1 MECASCHYAIP
12 LTAQFCEACGAA
24 RPARCPQ
31 CNEAVPATANFC
43 RNCGEALPHSKV
55 DGSTTA
61 PSAVSAAPEGERR
74 QATVLF
80 ADLSGYTALNERF
93 DPEEVRDLMGRIKA
107 KAVEIVEQHG
117 GIVSQFVGD
126 EVLALFGIPIAHE
139 DDPIRAVRAAVHLH
153 DFVRTLSPE
162 TEGRIGQPIR
172 LHTGINTGLLV
183 TSTRDDRDGRVGITG
198 DAVNIGAWLKALAG
212 VGGILVS
219 RETFQA
225 IEGFFETEALPPLTM
240 KGRGQAIT
248 PYRILS
254 EVPAAT
260 RFGVAKRRGLTPL
273 VGRTAEPERLQEK
286 FAEAG
291 RGRGQF
297 VVVTGEAGYGKTRLM
312 HEFRKRIDRQRFL
325 VAEGRCQSYGTAT
338 PYLPIR
344 DALSRAIGLRERDS
358 RSRRLEKVVSRL
370 KEIHSDLALYLP
382 QVLDLLSI
390 PSNAHRLPEPLQGE
404 ERRRALE
411 ETLAHLIGL
420 TARRRPW

>member
-1 MECASCHYAIP
+1 M
-12 LTAQFCEACGAA
+12 F
-24 RPARCPQ
+24 
-31 CNEAVPATANFC
+31 
-43 RNCGEALPHSKV
+43 
-55 DGSTTA
+55 
-61 PSAVSAAPEGERR
+61 
-74 QATVLF
+74 F
-80 ADLSGYTALNERF
+80 ADLSGYTALNERL

-107 KAVEIVEQHG
+107 KAVGIVEQHG

-153 DFVRTLSPE
+153 DFVRTLSPG
-162 TEGRIGQPIR
+162 TEGRIGRPIR

-198 DAVNIGAWLKALAG
+198 DAVNIGARLKALAG
-212 VGGILVS
+212 VDGILVS
-219 RETFQA
+219 KQTFQA

-325 VAEGRCQSYGTAT
+325 VAEGRCQSYRTAT

>member
-1 MECASCHYAIP
+1 MKCASCHHAIP
-12 LTAQFCEACGAA
+12 LTAQFCEACGAP

-31 CNEAVPATANFC
+31 CHEAVPATANFC
-43 RNCGEALPHSKV
+43 HNCGEALPRSTF

-80 ADLSGYTALNERF
+80 ADLSGYTALNERL

-162 TEGRIGQPIR
+162 TEERIGQPIR

-198 DAVNIGAWLKALAG
+198 DAVNIGARLKALAD
-212 VGGILVS
+212 VDGILVS
-219 RETFQA
+219 KETFRA
-225 IEGFFETEALPPLTM
+225 IEGFFKAEALPPLTM
-240 KGRGQAIT
+240 KGRGQAIM

-260 RFGVAKRRGLTPL
+260 RFGVAIQRGLTPL
-273 VGRTAEPERLQEK
+273 TGRTAELELLQEK
-286 FAEAG
+286 LAEAG
-291 RGRGQF
+291 RGHGQF
-297 VVVTGEAGYGKTRLM
+297 VVVTSEAGYGKTRLV
-312 HEFRKRIDRQRFL
+312 HEFRKRIDRHRFL
-325 VAEGRCQSYGTAT
+325 VVEGRCQSYGSVT
-338 PYLPIR
+338 PYLPLR
-344 DALSRAIGLRERDS
+344 NALGFGSG
-358 RSRRLEKVVSRL
+358 
-370 KEIHSDLALYLP
+370 
-382 QVLDLLSI
+382 
-390 PSNAHRLPEPLQGE
+390 
-404 ERRRALE
+404 
-411 ETLAHLIGL
+411 
-420 TARRRPW
+420 TARAGGWKR